1 MTALRHAFA
10 CLQNPSACGEA
21 RVTPRKP
28 KGSASLAW
36 ATPVLVG
43 LLLSALSGCDDPDA
57 QAVRGTVRLAPAVQ
71 AKIGG
76 SDALFV
82 IAREAGKQGGPP
94 LAVIKMV
101 GMSFPAE
108 YRLSQEDVMMPG
120 AWFRGKLEIKAT
132 LRKSGF
138 VGMPTKH
145 DLAGNAAAAV
155 EPGAKGVDIE
165 LTPQ

>member
-10 CLQNPSACGEA
+10 CLQPPFAGGETHA
-21 RVTPRKP
+21 TPYSP
-28 KGSASLAW
+28 KRSASLRW
-36 ATPVLVG
+36 ATRVLVG
-43 LLLSALSGCDDPDA
+43 ILLSALSGCDDPDA
-57 QAVRGTVRLAPAVQ
+57 QAIQGTVRLAPGVQ

-82 IAREAGKQGGPP
+82 IAREAGKKDGPP
-94 LAVIKMV
+94 LAVLKMV

-120 AWFRGKLEIKAT
+120 AWFRGKLAIKAT

-145 DLAGNAAAAV
+145 DLAGNASATV

-165 LTPQ
+165 LAPQ